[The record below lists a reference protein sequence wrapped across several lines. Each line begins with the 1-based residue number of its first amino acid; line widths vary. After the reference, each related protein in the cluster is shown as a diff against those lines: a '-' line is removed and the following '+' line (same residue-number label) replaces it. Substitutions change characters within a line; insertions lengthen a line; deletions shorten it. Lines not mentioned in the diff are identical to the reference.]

1 MEARMIHIS
10 IEQYLDRLF
19 DALSGTGPHGRR
31 VLIEAEAHLAES
43 TDVLER
49 EGRNPD
55 DAAREALARF
65 GSPDSIAQAAMRE
78 DSLSVRLVL
87 RRGLAAAWLLGSVA
101 LASFGLAG
109 VLNFAFGTL
118 FGPGWVAPDA
128 PHQTYPAARCA
139 RLLAAYP
146 DGTSCQ
152 AASVAHHF
160 GELVYLPLML
170 SVLGFV
176 LLALFAI
183 ARRDVRLRRFAMLP
197 PFGLVTLLGTMAFGS
212 GAAILVILA
221 LQRLQIGQNFGIGAP
236 LAHAAALTVAALVLL
251 PSAWRELRRRVL
263 A

>member
-1 MEARMIHIS
+1 MEARMIHLS

-19 DALSGTGPHGRR
+19 DALANTGPSGRR

-43 TDVLER
+43 TDALER
-49 EGRNPD
+49 GGLNPD

-65 GSPDSIAQAAMRE
+65 GSPDSVAQAAIRE
-78 DSLSVRLVL
+78 GALSGWLLAQRIT
-87 RRGLAAAWLLGSVA
+87 AAAWLLGSVA
-101 LASFGLAG
+101 LASFGVAG
-109 VLNFAFGTL
+109 VLNLVFGTL

-128 PHQTYPAARCA
+128 PHQTYSAARCM

-160 GELVYLPLML
+160 SELVYVPLIL

-183 ARRDVRLRRFAMLP
+183 ARRDARLRRFAILP

-221 LQRLQIGQNFGIGAP
+221 LQRLQIGQSFGIGAP
-236 LAHAAALTVAALVLL
+236 LAHAAALALAALVFL
-251 PSAWRELRRRVL
+251 PGARRELRRRAL

>member
-1 MEARMIHIS
+1 MEARMIHVS
-10 IEQYLDRLF
+10 VEQYLDRLF
-19 DALSGTGPHGRR
+19 DALAGTGPNGRR
-31 VLIEAEAHLAES
+31 VLVEAEAHLAES

-49 EGRNPD
+49 GGLNPD

-65 GSPDSIAQAAMRE
+65 GSPDSVAQAAIRE
-78 DSLSVRLVL
+78 GGPSAWLPVR
-87 RRGLAAAWLLGSVA
+87 RIMAAAWLLGSVA

-109 VLNFAFGTL
+109 ALNFVFGML
-118 FGPGWVAPDA
+118 LGPGWVASDA

-152 AASVAHHF
+152 AASVAHNF
-160 GELVYLPLML
+160 GVLVYLPLML

-183 ARRDVRLRRFAMLP
+183 ARRDARLRRFATLP
-197 PFGLVTLLGTMAFGS
+197 PFGPVTLLGTMAFGS

-221 LQRLQIGQNFGIGAP
+221 LQRVQIGQNFGIGAP
-236 LAHAAALTVAALVLL
+236 LAHAAALAAAALVLL
-251 PSAWRELRRRVL
+251 PSAWRELRRRV
-263 A
+263 AA